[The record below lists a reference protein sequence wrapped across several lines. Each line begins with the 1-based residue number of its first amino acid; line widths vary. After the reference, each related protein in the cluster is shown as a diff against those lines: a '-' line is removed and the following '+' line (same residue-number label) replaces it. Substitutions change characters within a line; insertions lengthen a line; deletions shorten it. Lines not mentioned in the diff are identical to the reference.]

1 MDFLENLLGKH
12 RDKLH
17 GQQNGPSGYPAGPY
31 RTDQRDHH
39 ETDERATDPYHREG
53 RPGGVSLTG
62 IPGAI
67 LRHKAL
73 WGVAAALLLVLAGG
87 AVVVLVLLLPLVGK
101 LLGVIGAQD
110 LTGLLANLPKF
121 LTTLLVEVPQAVI
134 EYLGPLLKLKTAL
147 EGAG

>member
-12 RDKLH
+12 RDKYH
-17 GQQNGPSGYPAGPY
+17 RQQNGPSGYPAGPH
-31 RTDQRDHH
+31 RTDQHDRQ
-39 ETDERATDPYHREG
+39 ETDERATDQYHREG
-53 RPGGVSLTG
+53 RPGGVGLAG

-73 WGVAAALLLVLAGG
+73 WGVAAVLLLFVAGG
-87 AVVVLVLLLPLVGK
+87 AVLVLVLLLPLVGK

-110 LTGLLANLPKF
+110 LTGLLANLPKL
-121 LTTLLVEVPQAVI
+121 LTTLLVEAPKAMI
-134 EYLGPLLKLKTAL
+134 EYLGPLLKLKTAM